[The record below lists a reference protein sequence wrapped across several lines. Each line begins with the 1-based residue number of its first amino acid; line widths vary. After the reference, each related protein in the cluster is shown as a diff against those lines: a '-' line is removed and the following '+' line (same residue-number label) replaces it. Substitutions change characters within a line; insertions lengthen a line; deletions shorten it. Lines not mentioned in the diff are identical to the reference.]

1 MYQKPEYQKLK
12 SPRPLEIILII
23 MLLFNAGLAQIYLDS
38 TATVEERVND
48 LLGRMTL
55 DEKIGQMVQVEYPVL
70 SAAQDIQSY
79 GLGSLLAAANDGPGD
94 KTAQEWADLY
104 DQFQSYAMQTRLGI
118 PLLFA
123 LDAVHGFG
131 AVYGATVFPHNIGMG
146 CTRNPQLVAQA
157 AQVTAQEMA
166 ATGID
171 WVLGPVVAVAR
182 NENWGRTYESYAEN
196 PDLVAEMTA
205 AVVPGFQGDTPLAKI
220 DILACAKH
228 YIGDGGTTG
237 GVNAGDTQVDEQT
250 LRAIHLPGYLAAIEQ
265 NVGSIM
271 VSQSTWN
278 GAPCHGH
285 YYLLTTLLKE
295 ELGFEGLVISDY
307 NSFLLAG
314 GTYRAAI
321 SKSINAGLDMAM
333 VSTYATYTYRTFI
346 DTLRTLANQ
355 EIITQDRIDDAVKR
369 ILTQK
374 FRMGLFE
381 HPYAQR
387 YLLDQVGSAE
397 HRAVARECVRQSLV
411 VLKKKDGVLPIPKNV
426 KRIHMSGRH
435 ADNLGYQCGGWTIT
449 WQGSSGDIT
458 IGTTIMEAIQQ
469 AAPAA
474 EITYSENGYGAA
486 DADIGIAVIG
496 ELPYAEVAGD
506 GRLNLDPMDIE
517 CVRNL
522 KSCGIPVIVI
532 LVSGRPMIINSL
544 LHQCD
549 ALIAAW
555 LPGSEG
561 QGISDVLFGDY
572 QPTGL
577 LSQTWPRD
585 LAQIPINIGDTSY
598 NPLFAYGY
606 GITSLEDSPPGS
618 PPEIYSA
625 STSVFGQSIEI
636 SFNKKMISP
645 TGFPA
650 GFSVT
655 LNNETPLTITGLT
668 LDTDDS
674 ATIVLT
680 LEDSLQ
686 KTANYAISY
695 TAGNVQADD
704 GGQLAAFE
712 NYPVYNLL
720 HDYKYIHLIPNK
732 IEAELYYNQF
742 GLANKTCTDQGGG
755 KCLSSIDD
763 GNWADYYVNVAQ
775 SGLYTVEYRV
785 SSATDTG
792 QIQLWT
798 GGTAVSTLTLP
809 VTGSFNTWQTVS
821 TTVQLSAGDQIL
833 RMQAV
838 QGGFQLNWMQFSQGT
853 AVENQSASLNK
864 FYLYQNYPNPFNPLT
879 TIEFSIAQHSPVR
892 VQIFNILGE
901 LVATLLDQPLPRG
914 DYKTTWN
921 ASGFASGIYICR
933 LEAGQELLVKKLILI
948 R

>member
-1 MYQKPEYQKLK
+1 
-12 SPRPLEIILII
+12 
-23 MLLFNAGLAQIYLDS
+23 MLLFNAGIAQIYLDS
-38 TATVEERVND
+38 TATVEARVAD

-70 SAAQDIQSY
+70 SAAGDIQSY

-118 PLLFA
+118 PLLFS
-123 LDAVHGFG
+123 LDAIHGIG

-166 ATGID
+166 ATGMD

-196 PDLVAEMTA
+196 PDLVAEMAA
-205 AVVPGFQGDTPLAKI
+205 AVVPGFQGDTLSAKM

-228 YIGDGGTTG
+228 YLGDGGTTG
-237 GVNAGDTQVDEQT
+237 GTNAGDTQCDEQT

-265 NVGSIM
+265 KVGSIM

-314 GTYRAAI
+314 GTYRATI

-333 VSTYATYTYRTFI
+333 VSIYGNYTYRTFV
-346 DTLRTLANQ
+346 DTLRTLVNQ
-355 EIITQDRIDDAVKR
+355 EIISQARIDDAVKR
-369 ILTQK
+369 ILIQK

-387 YLLDQVGSAE
+387 SLLDQVGSAE

-411 VLKKKDGVLPIPKNV
+411 VLKKKDGVLPVPKDI

-469 AAPAA
+469 AAPEA

-486 DADIGIAVIG
+486 GADIGIAVIG

-506 GRLNLDPMDIE
+506 GRLNLDLIDIE
-517 CVRNL
+517 CVRNI

-532 LVSGRPMIINSL
+532 LVSGRPMIINPL

-572 QPTGL
+572 QPSGL
-577 LSQTWPRD
+577 LSQTWPRN
-585 LAQIPINIGDTSY
+585 LTQIPINIGDTSY
-598 NPLFAYGY
+598 DPLFAYGY
-606 GITSLEDSPPGS
+606 GLTSLDDSPSGS
-618 PPEIYSA
+618 PPEVYSA
-625 STSVFGQSIEI
+625 STSIFGQDIEI
-636 SFNKKMISP
+636 SFNKKMSGP
-645 TGFPA
+645 AGFPA
-650 GFSVT
+650 GFSVM
-655 LNNETPLTITGLT
+655 LNDETPLTITALN
-668 LDTDDS
+668 LNTDDS
-674 ATIVLT
+674 TTIVLT
-680 LEDSLQ
+680 LQDSLQ
-686 KTANYAISY
+686 RTANYTISY
-695 TAGNVQADD
+695 TPGNVQAYD
-704 GGQLAAFE
+704 GGQLGAFE
-712 NYPVYNLL
+712 NFPVYNLL
-720 HDYKYIHLIPNK
+720 HDYKYIHFIPNK
-732 IEAELYYNQF
+732 IEAEMYYYQT
-742 GLANKTCTDQGGG
+742 GISTKICSDIGAG
-755 KCLSSIDD
+755 KSLSSIND
-763 GNWADYYVNVAQ
+763 GDWADYYVNVTQ

-785 SSATDTG
+785 SSAADTG
-792 QIQLWT
+792 QIQLWIS
-798 GGTAVSTLTLP
+798 GAAISILTLP
-809 VTGSFNTWQTVS
+809 VTGSFNTWETVS
-821 TTVQLSAGDQIL
+821 STVQLSAGDQIL

-838 QGGFQLNWMQFSQGT
+838 QGGFQLNWLQFSQGT
-853 AVENQSASLNK
+853 AIEDQTVSLNK

-879 TIEFSIAQHSPVR
+879 TIEFSIAQHSQVR
-892 VQIFNILGE
+892 IQIFNILGE
-901 LVATLLDQPLPRG
+901 LVATLLEQPLSRG

-933 LEAGQELLVKKLILI
+933 LEAGQKLLVKKLILI